1 MRAHVVT
8 LRTRAP
14 GTEAAQQKDVKLR
27 QQSRSAPGLAAPALA
42 TAAFGVVHSLL
53 ASSTA
58 KDGAARIFGTRARNA
73 FYRPFFIAQSF
84 ASLAALAAV
93 VFKGRSRTLYE
104 VRGAPAIAM
113 QILRT
118 SGIAYAVWA
127 VRHIGFEEIT
137 GLRGLAQWSRGE
149 EHVDP
154 EPEAQGP
161 ARKGGMALDTGG
173 PFALS
178 RHPLN
183 LSPLPVFWL
192 APKMT
197 TRWLA
202 FSVAATAY
210 LVLGSRHE
218 EARLARAHGRQ
229 RYDRY
234 RRRVP
239 FFVPRAPQRSLT
251 LRGLVR

>member
-1 MRAHVVT
+1 MEAAHNNGVARSRSS
-8 LRTRAP
+8 RTAP
-14 GTEAAQQKDVKLR
+14 GIV
-27 QQSRSAPGLAAPALA
+27 APALA
-42 TAAFGVVHSLL
+42 TVAFGLVHSLL
-53 ASSTA
+53 ASSAA
-58 KDGAARIFGTRARNA
+58 KDVAARVFGTRARNA

-84 ASLAALAAV
+84 AGVTALGAV

-104 VRGAPAIAM
+104 VRGAAAVAM
-113 QILRT
+113 QILRA
-118 SGIAYAVWA
+118 SGLAYAAWA
-127 VRHIGFEEIT
+127 VRHVGFAEIT
-137 GLRGLAQWSRGE
+137 GLRGLGQWVRGDA
-149 EHVDP
+149 HIDP

-161 ARKGGMALDTGG
+161 GRKRGMALDTGG

-197 TRWLA
+197 TRWLG
-202 FSVAATAY
+202 FCVAATAY

-218 EARLARAHGRQ
+218 ETRLARAYGRQ

-234 RRRVP
+234 RRKVP
-239 FFVPRAPQRSLT
+239 FYVPRGPLRSLT
-251 LRGLVR
+251 LHP